1 MKEILETIILNMV
14 DDQQVVTI
22 TEKEDSKTITY
33 EVKVAEQDFG
43 KVIGKQGRTAKAI
56 RTVMKSVS
64 GKEHK
69 RVVIEFID

>member
-14 DDQQVVTI
+14 DNKEAVTI
-22 TEKEDSKTITY
+22 TEEKNEKSVTFK
-33 EVKVAEQDFG
+33 VSVAEEDFG

-56 RTVMKSVS
+56 RVVMKSVA

-69 RVVIEFID
+69 SVSVDFID

>member
-1 MKEILETIILNMV
+1 MKEILETIILNLV
-14 DDQQVVTI
+14 DDSEAVTI
-22 TEKEDSKTITY
+22 TEKVEDKTVTY

>member
-14 DDQQVVTI
+14 DDQQAVTI
-22 TEKEDSKTITY
+22 TEKEDGKTITY